1 MGGCGIISGTNPD
14 MGRSTHVILLVEDSE
29 DDADL
34 TLRAFQRG
42 AKSCQVDVVR
52 DGQEAVDYLFRQGRH
67 AERYPATRPALVLLD
82 LKLPRL
88 CGLEVLRVLRANP
101 MTSPIPIVVMSCSG
115 EPKDIEA
122 CYRLGANSYVRKPVD
137 FDAFMTTVELLSRY
151 WLETNTPPPLE
162 GVRG

>member
-1 MGGCGIISGTNPD
+1 MTPAEIAAAI
-14 MGRSTHVILLVEDSE
+14 GRTSE

-42 AKSCQVDVVR
+42 AKACQVDVVR

-67 AERYPATRPALVLLD
+67 ANRHPAIMPALVLLD

-88 CGLEVLRVLRANP
+88 GGLDVLRILREKP
-101 MTSPIPIVVMSCSG
+101 MTIPVPIVVMSCSS

-122 CYRLGANSYVRKPVD
+122 SYRLGANSYVRKPVD

-151 WLETNTPPPLE
+151 WLETNTPPPSE
-162 GVRG
+162 GDRG